1 METDIASLVDRIL
14 GYQAVIHQDGFYAGL
29 YYLEDPF
36 GRDVLDG
43 QSFMSK
49 KDVWEET
56 FKQGVILDYPGS
68 LFAASSL
75 CTYPLKCHVDFLD
88 VINSHVAVVLYPDDK
103 SYYQEHDKNPARAVV
118 LAWVAYKKG
127 SGL

>member
-103 SYYQEHDKNPARAVV
+103 SYYQERDKNPARAVV
-118 LAWVAYKKG
+118 LA
-127 SGL
+127 